1 MRDGP
6 DAVLCSIWVTSPST
20 WTLDT
25 GIGIGS
31 PQEAVDAAYP
41 DAAFAPGSAENTWI
55 YSYTA
60 GDLYLRIIVTDG
72 EVSGID
78 LGGLNEYHF
87 PDEEK
92 PAPADPYTF
101 TPYDTLSGG
110 TVTAYTRTEDGWA
123 QQVLTEKRAKLLVIT
138 LNIMDPEP
146 SDTQGEPIVWLVFE
160 SGGVAALYDETG
172 AGAIYRLEDPSAFE
186 AALAAN
192 EDPSPALTLIES
204 CIFPDVWDN
213 VQQALEQ

>member
-1 MRDGP
+1 MCIRDR
-6 DAVLCSIWVTSPST
+6 PST

-72 EVSGID
+72 EVSSID
-78 LGGLNEYHF
+78 LGGLNAYHF
-87 PDEEK
+87 WDKNE

-123 QQVLTEKRAKLLVIT
+123 QPVSYTHLCV
-138 LNIMDPEP
+138 
-146 SDTQGEPIVWLVFE
+146 
-160 SGGVAALYDETG
+160 
-172 AGAIYRLEDPSAFE
+172 
-186 AALAAN
+186 
-192 EDPSPALTLIES
+192 
-204 CIFPDVWDN
+204 
-213 VQQALEQ
+213 